1 MRKHVTDRPRS
12 TGTARLR
19 AFVRQ
24 DREAGPHPSITSLHK
39 RPRTHVGS
47 RRAVEYARIL
57 RGHSA

>member
-1 MRKHVTDRPRS
+1 MKKHVTDRPRS

-39 RPRTHVGS
+39 RPQTRDES
-47 RRAVEYARIL
+47 RRAVEYARIM